1 MLSNIFLSFSNHEP
15 QNVQFAFASLLY
27 YDYYYIH
34 AKANI
39 DHYLN
44 QSHKSVTSWMMQCTF
59 SGVDLVVLDLLIMM
73 FFSDA
78 NLECDKFLKSLMDE
92 HGWVPVSKIADFNRV
107 RRLFRF
113 LRNFISIILLL
124 C

>member
-1 MLSNIFLSFSNHEP
+1 
-15 QNVQFAFASLLY
+15 
-27 YDYYYIH
+27 
-34 AKANI
+34 
-39 DHYLN
+39 
-44 QSHKSVTSWMMQCTF
+44 MMQCTF